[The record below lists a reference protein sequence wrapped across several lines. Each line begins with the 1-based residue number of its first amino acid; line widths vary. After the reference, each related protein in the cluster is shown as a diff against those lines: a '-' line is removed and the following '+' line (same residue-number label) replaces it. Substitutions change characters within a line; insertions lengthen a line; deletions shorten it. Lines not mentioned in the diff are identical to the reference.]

1 MLKRFL
7 VKIVVGIPVAFIL
20 LSLCWVLLYKYVP
33 VKWTPLMLKRS
44 VENVGNKEYRNSRT
58 WVDIED
64 VAPVMVCA
72 VVAAVQYLNRWPR
85 IVSHSV
91 EDRSGERALKHLSVS
106 RYKVV
111 FFIEKN

>member
-7 VKIVVGIPVAFIL
+7 VKIVVGVPVAFIL

-64 VAPVMVCA
+64 VA
-72 VVAAVQYLNRWPR
+72 AVQYLNRWPR
-85 IVSHSV
+85 IVSHSE